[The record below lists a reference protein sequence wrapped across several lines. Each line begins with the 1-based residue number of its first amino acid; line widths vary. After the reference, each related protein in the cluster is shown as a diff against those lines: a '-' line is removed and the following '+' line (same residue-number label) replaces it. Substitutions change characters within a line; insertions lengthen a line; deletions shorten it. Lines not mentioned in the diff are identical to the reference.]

1 MPIKILLVCP
11 KSPLKVVDGVT
22 AALNSLYKLLTTV
35 YDRIT
40 VLIISD
46 QNIICCYNS
55 EEPSIITRTNLNEF
69 DFKPYNLIISGPLL
83 TSKKIIE
90 LKIKNLI
97 HVSQLSDCYTYVLWR
112 NFTLGIK
119 FRNLDIKSLLK
130 IPYYYFIEKKIE
142 SKSRL
147 ILLQTEKD
155 KQVFNRLFFS
165 KKGIVVSNI
174 PNMISHNYKSEKKSG
189 IGWCASF
196 EGTYLKLAFWF
207 SKHILIPF
215 LKNNN
220 DCKIY
225 FLGKN
230 SIKFVRQISKIFPCC
245 KSNFVAE
252 PYIEDVT
259 LFYQSRVMVISPV
272 YKGYGLINKTVE
284 AMACKTIVLGDKAAF
299 NGIKGCI
306 SGTNCM
312 IAKNKNDFVYLMNLV
327 WNDFSEE
334 RIKTIENNA
343 HNLIKY
349 QFEKSKFVS
358 QLKSSLNRIADNQQ
372 MFF

>member
-1 MPIKILLVCP
+1 MKILLVCP
-11 KSPLKVVDGVT
+11 KSPLKVFDGVT
-22 AALNSLYKLLTTV
+22 AALNSLNNLLITV
-35 YDRIT
+35 YDNIT
-40 VLIISD
+40 VLIVIDKTLVCS
-46 QNIICCYNS
+46 YNS
-55 EEPSIITRTNLNEF
+55 KEPSIITRTTLNEF
-69 DFKPYNLIISGPLL
+69 DFKPYNLVISGPLL

-112 NFTLGIK
+112 NLTLGIK
-119 FRNLDIKSLLK
+119 FRNFDINSLLK

-142 SKSRL
+142 SMSKL

-155 KQVFNRLFFS
+155 KRIFARLFFS
-165 KKGIVVSNI
+165 KKGIVIPNI
-174 PNMISHNYKSEKKSG
+174 PNMISDKYHPAKRAG

-207 SKHILIPF
+207 SKQILIPF
-215 LKNNN
+215 MKNNN
-220 DCKIY
+220 DCKIH

-230 SIKFVRQISKIFPCC
+230 NLKFVEQLLKIYPCY
-245 KSNFVAE
+245 KNNFVAE

-259 LFYQSRVMVISPV
+259 LFYQSKVMVISPV

-299 NGIKGCI
+299 NGINGCI

-312 IAKNKNDFVYLMNLV
+312 IAKNQNDFVYLMDIIC
-327 WNDFSEE
+327 NDLTENS
-334 RIKTIENNA
+334 RKKIGNNA
-343 HNLIKY
+343 HILIKQ
-349 QFEKSKFVS
+349 QFARNIIAS
-358 QLKSSLNRIADNQQ
+358 QLKSSLSRVSDN
-372 MFF
+372 